1 MFIHESGLDLQK
13 KMIAKGRCGNWKYGY
28 IYDENKE
35 GNKYIWLTCDR
46 EYRYAQTA
54 LNMAEAI
61 RHAERRNWVTDNVY
75 LWIMNDERLYGHMR
89 MLASSLCRRIKSLK
103 KDRKSDE
110 EIYLAIRKTAESFR
124 YWIVHD
130 TGNSWTPDG
139 ADYHHYDVAKAIMAE
154 VDEMFLQEGVQN
166 CI

>member
-13 KMIAKGRCGNWKYGY
+13 KMVVKGRCGNWKYGY
-28 IYDENKE
+28 IYDENKV
-35 GNKYIWLTCDR
+35 NKYIWLTCDR

-54 LNMAEAI
+54 LNMAESI
-61 RHAERRNWVTDNVY
+61 RHATRRNWNTDNVY
-75 LWIMNDERLYGHMR
+75 LWIMNDERLYGHMQ
-89 MLASSLCRRIKSLK
+89 MLASSLFRRIKSLK

-110 EIYLAIRKTAESFR
+110 EVYWAIRKTADSFR
-124 YWIVHD
+124 SWIVRD
-130 TGNSWTPDG
+130 TGDSWTPDG
-139 ADYHHYDVAKAIMAE
+139 ADYHHYDVAKAFMAE